1 MIPKMVLRKAYR
13 YTKVIWHPE
22 NNEHEWTE
30 MTKEPIARK
39 DVKTGDTWDLT
50 AMYSSDQAWETALK
64 EASDYPEKLA
74 AMRDGA
80 TESAES
86 LLATVEAILEA
97 NRKIEKIL
105 TYAHMVNDQDLS
117 DSRGSD
123 MFQKGMD
130 LITKLSAS
138 LSWFNPEVLAI
149 PARLIEKWI
158 ADTPLSQ
165 YSEWLED
172 VLRNRPY
179 TLSAGEEKVMALAA
193 DATRGFMGA
202 FGKLNN
208 VEIPARFPEVSD
220 SEGQRVK
227 ISHGNFIPMLQSPDR
242 SLRKKVFH
250 GFYSEI
256 KGNTETLGSLLDGQV
271 RTNIFRAKARS
282 FPSALES
289 SLFND
294 RVNRKVYESLI
305 SSVHDSLHLMHKY
318 YQMKKQSMGLDKLH
332 VYDVY
337 TPTVEGVDKKYTAA
351 EGEALVLEAVKPL
364 GKQYV
369 ETLKSGFENRWVD
382 KYENKGKRSGAYS
395 GGCFDSPPYMLLN
408 FSGTLDSVFTMAHE
422 AGHSMHSWFS
432 RKNQP
437 YQTSDYKILVAEV
450 ASITNEILLGSY
462 LKENSTDDKV
472 IAYLIDSQIN
482 DFRTTLFRQTM
493 FAEYELLI
501 HERVESGGSLSSEWL
516 TDTYMGLVKLYH
528 GSAFEFDA
536 DDMPIGTEWA
546 RIPHFYYNFYVYKY
560 ATGMASAASIG
571 SRILAG
577 KPDSVKKYLN
587 FLSSGGSKPP
597 LELLKGTGI
606 DLETPVPVNDAMTM
620 LKNLVDQLERMIGN

>member
-1 MIPKMVLRKAYR
+1 
-13 YTKVIWHPE
+13 
-22 NNEHEWTE
+22 

-39 DVKTGDTWDLT
+39 DVKTSDTWDLT
-50 AMYSSDQAWETALK
+50 VMYSSDQEWEADLK
-64 EASDYPEKLA
+64 AASVFPEQLA
-74 AMRDGA
+74 AMREGA

-86 LLATVEAILEA
+86 LLAAVEAILEA
-97 NRKIEKIL
+97 NRKVEKIL
-105 TYAHMVNDQDLS
+105 TYAHMVNDQDLA

-138 LSWFNPEVLAI
+138 LSWFNPEVLAV
-149 PARLIEKWI
+149 PARIMQKWLE
-158 ADTPLSQ
+158 DSPLSG

-179 TLSAGEEKVMALAA
+179 TLSASEEKVMALAA
-193 DATRGFMGA
+193 DATRGFMVA

-208 VEIPARFPEVSD
+208 IEIPARFPEVTD
-220 SEGQRVK
+220 AKGNRIK
-227 ISHGNFIPMLQSPDR
+227 ISHGNFVPMLQNPDR
-242 SLRKKVFH
+242 GLRRQVFN
-250 GFYSEI
+250 GFYNEI
-256 KGNTETLGSLLDGQV
+256 KGNTESLGALLDGQV

-289 SLFND
+289 SLFHD

-318 YQMKKQSMGLDKLH
+318 YEMKKQSMGLDKLH
-332 VYDVY
+332 IYDVY

-351 EGEALVLEAVKPL
+351 EGESLVLEAVKPL
-364 GKQYV
+364 GTDYV
-369 ETLKSGFENRWVD
+369 NTLKNGFESRWVD
-382 KYENKGKRSGAYS
+382 RYENTGKRSGAYS

-422 AGHSMHSWFS
+422 AGHSMHSWLS

-437 YQTSDYKILVAEV
+437 YHTSDYKILVAEV
-450 ASITNEILLGSY
+450 ASITNEILLASH
-462 LKENSTDDKV
+462 LKNNSSDDKV

-501 HERVESGGSLSSEWL
+501 HERVESGGSLSSDWL
-516 TDTYMGLVKLYH
+516 SETYMDLVKLYH
-528 GSAFEFDA
+528 GDAFEFDA
-536 DDMPIGTEWA
+536 EDYPIRTEWA

-560 ATGMASAASIG
+560 ATGMSSAASIG
-571 SRILAG
+571 SRILAQE
-577 KPDSVKKYLN
+577 PEAVQKYLK

-597 LELLKGTGI
+597 LELLRATGI

-620 LKNLVDQLERMIGN
+620 LSSLVNQLETMIGN